1 MMPRVLIVDDEKNLL
16 SALRRHMRA
25 VDYEIITEEHPGK
38 ALDILRRE
46 NPAVLVTDLKMPGMD
61 GIELLRRAQELQPD
75 CIRILM
81 TGYADLAAAVDA
93 VNHGGIFR
101 FLAKPF
107 QTEDLQHA
115 IDQAMRYRS
124 FLESD
129 RELQILKRTQS
140 AMEGMIHA
148 FVDLVETRDPY
159 TCGHQNRV
167 ARLSV
172 AIGRKAGLDDDRL
185 HGLRLAAL
193 VHDIGKIGV
202 PFSILNKPGVLSEAE
217 MAIIR
222 EHPETG
228 WGTLRHVDFPWPI
241 AEVVLQHH
249 ERLDGSGYPH
259 GLQGDAICTEARIIA
274 VADMVDAM
282 ASHRPYRPALGV
294 GAALKELR
302 AKRQTQYDARFADI
316 CVELFDDGY
325 RLIQDTAAAPQ
336 TG

>member
-25 VDYEIITEEHPGK
+25 VDYEIITEENPGK
-38 ALDILRRE
+38 ALDILGRE

-222 EHPETG
+222 EHPATG

-316 CVELFDDGY
+316 CVELFNDGY

>member
-25 VDYEIITEEHPGK
+25 VDYEIITEENPGK

>member
-1 MMPRVLIVDDEKNLL
+1 MTARVLIVDDEKNLL
-16 SALRRHMRA
+16 SALRRHLREA
-25 VDYEIITEEHPGK
+25 EYTVLTEENPGK
-38 ALDILRRE
+38 ALDTLRQE

-61 GIELLRRAQELQPD
+61 GIELLRRAQELRPD

-81 TGYADLAAAVDA
+81 TGYADLGAAVDA
-93 VNHGGIFR
+93 VNQGGVFR

-107 QTEDLQHA
+107 QAEDLQHA
-115 IDQAMRYRS
+115 IDEAIRYRS

-129 RELQILKRTQS
+129 RELRILKRTQS
-140 AMEGMIHA
+140 AMEGMIRA

-167 ARLSV
+167 ARLSA
-172 AIGRKAGLDDDRL
+172 AIGREAGLDDDRL

-217 MAIIR
+217 MDIIR
-222 EHPETG
+222 EHPEKG

-259 GLQGDAICTEARIIA
+259 GLEGDAIRTEARIIA

-294 GAALKELR
+294 DAALRELR
-302 AKRQTQYDARFADI
+302 SARHQQYDARFADI
-316 CVELFDDGY
+316 CVDLFENGY
-325 RLIQDTAAAPQ
+325 RLIQDSRTESDAN
-336 TG
+336 